1 MSDKRRV
8 ILVVGAASG
17 MGAGIARDLAG
28 SCEVCLAD
36 RNAAGAE
43 GVKRDIGSQA
53 HAFQLDVASPAQV
66 REVVGQIGR
75 QFGRL
80 DALVNCAGY
89 TKTLTTKTPVE
100 EAERIFDEIVAV
112 NLKGAYL
119 LAATAAP
126 LLSRPG
132 GRIVNISSISAYIG
146 GHKPGSLAYAAAKA
160 GVVGMTYAL
169 ARELSPEGITVNAI
183 APGMVG
189 GTDFVGSAG
198 NSDERTQHILAQTP
212 AGRIGTVDDIVAAA
226 RYLVSPEASFVTGQV
241 LHVNGGWLFR

>member
-1 MSDKRRV
+1 MSDNRRV

-17 MGAGIARDLAG
+17 MGAGIARDLAQT
-28 SCEVCLAD
+28 SEVCLAD
-36 RNAAGAE
+36 RN
-43 GVKRDIGSQA
+43 VSR
-53 HAFQLDVASPAQV
+53 V
-66 REVVGQIGR
+66 REVKQSLGNHAHDFHLDLANPHQVTDVIQKIGR
-75 QFGRL
+75 QFGRI

-89 TKTLTTKTPVE
+89 TKPLTTKTPLP
-100 EAERIFDEIVAV
+100 EAEKIFDEIISV

-119 LAATAAP
+119 LAANAAP

-198 NSDERTQHILAQTP
+198 NNDERTRHIIAQTP
-212 AGRIGTVDDIVAAA
+212 AGRAGTVDDIVAAA
-226 RYLVSPEASFVTGQV
+226 RYLVSPDTSFVTGQV
-241 LHVNGGWLFR
+241 LHVNGGWLFH